1 MPRRKSSDSHFTDLT
16 KEINIRR
23 FRKSIQANFSDF
35 PDPRRSG
42 SIVYPTWCLLFVI
55 LSGYLAG
62 CNTVDDIAHFAELK
76 EDWLK
81 DLLGLESSPS
91 HDTIWWF
98 LVRTDPSA
106 FKELLGRWLG
116 NLTNDMRD
124 QLLVI
129 DGKRLRGIS
138 KSEHITH
145 VVEIFAAETRL
156 TIAQKKVP
164 EKSSEPAALPT
175 LLDTVK
181 IDGAIVSM
189 DALYAHVSSTQQVL
203 DRGADYIVGIK
214 DNQPNLKA
222 EVVNFFEQARAVGY
236 EGVNVSINTKE
247 EKGHGR
253 FEQRIVVATQELGR
267 LPQAKV
273 WGIRTLVEVYSERHV
288 NGSIEKGIRYYA
300 SSREAKAS
308 EFAQWIR
315 DHWSIENSL
324 HFVLDVIF
332 REDASLTDTGNSAEN
347 TALIRRLAM
356 NIIALIDPNRGMA
369 NARRSAMYD
378 SRYLRGLLAGV
389 FC

>member
-1 MPRRKSSDSHFTDLT
+1 
-16 KEINIRR
+16 
-23 FRKSIQANFSDF
+23 
-35 PDPRRSG
+35 
-42 SIVYPTWCLLFVI
+42 
-55 LSGYLAG
+55 
-62 CNTVDDIAHFAELK
+62 
-76 EDWLK
+76 
-81 DLLGLESSPS
+81 
-91 HDTIWWF
+91 
-98 LVRTDPSA
+98 
-106 FKELLGRWLG
+106 
-116 NLTNDMRD
+116 MRD

-138 KSEHITH
+138 NSEHITH
-145 VVEIFAAETRL
+145 VVEMFAAETRL
-156 TIAQKKVP
+156 TIAQQKVP

-203 DRGADYIVGIK
+203 DRGADYIIGIK

-236 EGVNVSINTKE
+236 ERVNVSINTKE

-253 FEQRIVVATQELGR
+253 FEQRVVVAAQELGW

-273 WGIRTLVEVYSERHV
+273 WGISTLVEVYSERHV

-300 SSREAKAS
+300 SNREAEAS

-332 REDASLTDTGNSAEN
+332 R
-347 TALIRRLAM
+347 
-356 NIIALIDPNRGMA
+356 
-369 NARRSAMYD
+369 
-378 SRYLRGLLAGV
+378 
-389 FC
+389 